1 MCFLKI
7 LCCQYIHYKT
17 TVLFWYLGTI
27 MLAGVDLLYEVYNSN
42 EELGPSV
49 MMTNNFICAVDC

>member
-1 MCFLKI
+1 
-7 LCCQYIHYKT
+7 
-17 TVLFWYLGTI
+17 